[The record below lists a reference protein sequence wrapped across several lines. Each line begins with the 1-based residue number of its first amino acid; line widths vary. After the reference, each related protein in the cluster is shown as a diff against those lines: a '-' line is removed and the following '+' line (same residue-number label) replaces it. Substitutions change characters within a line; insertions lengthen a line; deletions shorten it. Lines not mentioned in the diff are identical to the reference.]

1 MPSSRLPQGVVT
13 YLSDN
18 KALALAACRET
29 ERLTGANGGAPAT
42 CFAPD
47 TKRPFPVKP
56 QRFESGQVFSG
67 LMILLLTGLISVFVG
82 HLIVRYEAFHANWS
96 YDPVKTGP
104 QKFHAA
110 PTPRIGGVGVM
121 AGLFVSGAVLLA
133 IMQSASSEQVGYL
146 LLAGLPAVAGVIADD
161 ATKNGGVMPR

>member
-67 LMILLLTGLISVFVG
+67 IMILLLTGLISVFVG
-82 HLIVRYEAFHANWS
+82 HLIVRYAALHARWS
-96 YDPVKTGP
+96 HDPAPTGP
-104 QKFHAA
+104 QKFQAA
-110 PTPRIGGVGVM
+110 PPPRTRRPEGV
-121 AGLFVSGAVLLA
+121 AGRFVSGR
-133 IMQSASSEQVGYL
+133 
-146 LLAGLPAVAGVIADD
+146 GLV
-161 ATKNGGVMPR
+161 